1 MIICEN
7 SLLVLLL
14 LDIKKI
20 KICLPVTIAIEL
32 IFSSDFLFLMYVLK
46 FLFVCIK
53 IEHKKILLKA

>member
-20 KICLPVTIAIEL
+20 KICLPVTIAIERIL
-32 IFSSDFLFLMYVLK
+32 SSYFLFLMYVCTK
-46 FLFVCIK
+46 VSVCMYK
-53 IEHKKILLKA
+53 N